1 MARLQMKQD
10 LTTLLCAVPFTP
22 FTVKT
27 RDGKMHPIDAV
38 GRMCVGD
45 EICVYVDSQG
55 SLLAI
60 PFHSI
65 EQVIVA
71 DSKHLA

>member
-1 MARLQMKQD
+1 MANSKAADETMKQD

-38 GRMCVGD
+38 GRLCVAD

-55 SLLAI
+55 RRMWI
-60 PFHSI
+60 GCC
-65 EQVIVA
+65 QVLI
-71 DSKHLA
+71 